1 MEIRRL
7 PTDEGALR
15 RYATELWLP
24 YHRDLAASAEAHA
37 LADRPDKELI
47 AAETAFRLD
56 LLREDE
62 DRRLW
67 VVAVDPEVAPG
78 DVDPETPEPERLDPE
93 DPEDPAPVGV
103 PDPDRDLVA
112 FVSTSVDACPEVF
125 DRPDR
130 LVVGDIYVDE
140 SYRGTGLAD
149 RLLERALTD
158 AREQD
163 CGELRLDVDVDNE
176 RATAFYERWG
186 FEPHRRRLTREVE

>member
-7 PTDEGALR
+7 PTEEGALR
-15 RYATELWLP
+15 RYAAELWLP

-37 LADRPDKELI
+37 LADRPDGELI

-56 LLREDE
+56 LLREDS

-67 VVAVDPEVAPG
+67 VVAVDPETEPS
-78 DVDPETPEPERLDPE
+78 DVDSEALGPEG
-93 DPEDPAPVGV
+93 PAPVGV

-176 RATAFYERWG
+176 RALAFYEKRG
-186 FEPHRRRLTREVE
+186 FEPYRRQLTRSVETE

>member
-7 PTDEGALR
+7 PTDEDALR
-15 RYATELWLP
+15 RYAAELWLP
-24 YHRDLAASAEAHA
+24 YHRDLAAAVESHA
-37 LADRPDKELI
+37 LADRPDEELI
-47 AAETAFRLD
+47 AAEAAFRID
-56 LLREDE
+56 LLRENA

-67 VVAVDPEVAPG
+67 VVAVDPEVGPD
-78 DVDPETPEPERLDPE
+78 DVDFRAL
-93 DPEDPAPVGV
+93 DPEDPAPVDV

-140 SYRGTGLAD
+140 SYRGSGLAD
-149 RLLERALTD
+149 RLMERAEAD

-176 RATAFYERWG
+176 RAAAFYEKRG
-186 FEPHRRRLTREVE
+186 FEPYREQLTREVE

>member
-7 PTDEGALR
+7 PTDEDALR
-15 RYATELWLP
+15 RYVAELWLP
-24 YHRDLAASAEAHA
+24 YHRDLAAAAERHA
-37 LADRPDKELI
+37 LADRPDEELI
-47 AAETAFRLD
+47 AAEAEFRRD
-56 LLREDE
+56 LLRENA

-67 VVAVDPEVAPG
+67 VVSVDSAVAPG
-78 DVDPETPEPERLDPE
+78 DVDSGALDPERLDPE
-93 DPEDPAPVGV
+93 DPAPVDV

-140 SYRGTGLAD
+140 SYRETGLAE
-149 RLLERALTD
+149 RLMERAEED

-176 RATAFYERWG
+176 RAAAFYEKRG
-186 FEPHRRRLTREVE
+186 FGPHRKQLTRDVT